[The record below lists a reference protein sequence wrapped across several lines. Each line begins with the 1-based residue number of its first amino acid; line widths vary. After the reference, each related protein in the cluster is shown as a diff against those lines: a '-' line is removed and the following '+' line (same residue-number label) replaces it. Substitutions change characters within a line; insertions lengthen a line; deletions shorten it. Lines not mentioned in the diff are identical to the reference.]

1 MMKYPARFKRDGN
14 GYTIKFI
21 DLPNAFTQGDTME
34 ELLFNAQDVLS
45 LILGYRLEENKEI
58 PMPSTKSRGK
68 NVVYVEPFPE
78 IILPL
83 EIRKIRNELGKSQS
97 EIAEKMKIPYQTYQ
111 RWERAQ
117 KFNPTIKTLE
127 RIAKALGKQLVIE
140 LR

>member
-1 MMKYPARFKRDGN
+1 MKYPAKYKKDGKFL
-14 GYTIKFI
+14 TIKFI
-21 DLPNAFTQGDTME
+21 DLPNAVTQGETME
-34 ELLFNAQDVLS
+34 ELMRNAQDVLS

-58 PMPSTKSRGK
+58 PMPSTKARGK
-68 NVVYVEPFPE
+68 NVVYVEPYPE

-97 EIAEKMKIPYQTYQ
+97 EIAEKMKVPYQTYQ

-127 RIAKALGKQLVIE
+127 RVAKALGKQLVIE
-140 LR
+140 LK